1 MSSLCHDAG
10 TQGAFT
16 HRRRGGPPRSRNTG
30 RPPPRSRSELAGSS
44 ENGRGYEPRLKRQRT
59 VLYDRLA
66 WTSRPTN
73 SIQNP
78 PWDGGTA
85 LGRTAIRTRSA
96 VLTHRDPSPG
106 VFRTPVSR
114 EVGQHWGMSRLRSR
128 HAFDRCPLFSDGV
141 AWPAHLSPPRTP
153 HRRRGRPPAAVPFP
167 VPWRESRYPG
177 VRFAHRAR
185 DRPDETKVAQA
196 LPTNG
201 VSCPGSVSRGG
212 TRCSR

>member
-1 MSSLCHDAG
+1 MTLAW
-10 TQGAFT
+10 
-16 HRRRGGPPRSRNTG
+16 RVLYLIGGGGDLQEARNTG

-44 ENGRGYEPRLKRQRT
+44 EFGRGYEPRLKRQRT

-66 WTSRPTN
+66 WSFRTTN
-73 SIQNP
+73 VIRNP

-128 HAFDRCPLFSDGV
+128 HALTGVPFFSAGV
-141 AWPAHLSPPRTP
+141 ARDPHLSPPRTP
-153 HRRRGRPPAAVPFP
+153 HRRRGRPPAAVPFCL
-167 VPWRESRYPG
+167 PWRQSRYHG
-177 VRFAHRAR
+177 VRFGR
-185 DRPDETKVAQA
+185 
-196 LPTNG
+196 
-201 VSCPGSVSRGG
+201 
-212 TRCSR
+212 